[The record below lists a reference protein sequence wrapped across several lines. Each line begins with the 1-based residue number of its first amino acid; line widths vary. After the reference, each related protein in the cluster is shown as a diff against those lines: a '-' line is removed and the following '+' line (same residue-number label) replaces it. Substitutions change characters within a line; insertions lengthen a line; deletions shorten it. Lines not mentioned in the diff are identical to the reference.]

1 MQVIIEYKALLNK
14 DDLVKLFG
22 MDEMSEGGQRNK
34 ASKIMKSVKEQYKK
48 DNGIDWKDTFIYK
61 NVSQNVIPTETFLKC
76 CPEFRK
82 SFRRQ
87 IMQDIRMNSIQDEE
101 MELSIYPFNPKRIH
115 LSKEEKELL
124 REKRYQKRITIGINI
139 MLFATIVILLVS
151 IACLGKSYAM
161 LFL

>member
-1 MQVIIEYKALLNK
+1 
-14 DDLVKLFG
+14 
-22 MDEMSEGGQRNK
+22 
-34 ASKIMKSVKEQYKK
+34 
-48 DNGIDWKDTFIYK
+48 
-61 NVSQNVIPTETFLKC
+61 
-76 CPEFRK
+76 
-82 SFRRQ
+82 
-87 IMQDIRMNSIQDEE
+87 MQDIRMNSIQDEE